1 MCCLNVYMKHL
12 LPLKYLPP
20 NEIYSPAMEVPEA
33 EEDVDLS
40 LVILSDAFFESK
52 LLSTVFEAWF
62 FCVSHRLLRRTNP
75 YNICAVKTCVNCVVG
90 ELLVQHLSC

>member
-1 MCCLNVYMKHL
+1 
-12 LPLKYLPP
+12 
-20 NEIYSPAMEVPEA
+20 MEV

-62 FCVSHRLLRRTNP
+62 FCASHRLLRIMNP
-75 YNICAVKTCVNCVVG
+75 YNIFAMKTCVNCVVG